1 MSLIEIGKLQ
11 GLPDDL
17 IEQQIIKEFLIKES
31 DKIYREINKET
42 ANAEQKGVPPHIIS
56 IFKYKLEERRNFLQH
71 LLNLA
76 ITNYWDIEKKEKK

>member
-11 GLPDDL
+11 GHPDDL
-17 IEQQIIKEFLIKES
+17 IEQEIIKEFLIKES

-42 ANAEQKGVPPHIIS
+42 TNAEQKCVPPHIIS
-56 IFKYKLEERRNFLQH
+56 IFKSKLEERRNFLQH
-71 LLNLA
+71 LLDLA